1 MHIPTV
7 FAEDNFDN
15 VIEFIAVNP
24 LATLIAQT
32 RDGIEACHIPL
43 FWHNDHAKFNAD
55 VGSGSDSASNK
66 SHGYLYGHFGRKN
79 PIYQDALT
87 DNSWLIIFQDSGH
100 YISPNWYPSK
110 AKTHKEVPTWNYQG
124 AHIQS
129 KIELLED
136 TDTLKWILATMTA
149 HQEVI
154 SDNPWSLDDAPA
166 AYIEAMCRGIIGF
179 RLSIDSIQAQFKLS
193 QNKTVENI
201 NGVINGLE
209 QLNTNSAVAMA
220 AKVTNQNN
228 G

>member
-1 MHIPTV
+1 MHIPAV

-55 VGSGSDSASNK
+55 VGYDSASNK

-87 DNSWLIIFQDSGH
+87 DSSWLIIFQDSGH

-110 AKTHKEVPTWNYQG
+110 AKTHKEVPTWNYQSV
-124 AHIQS
+124 HIQS
-129 KIELLED
+129 KSRCSKIP
-136 TDTLKWILATMTA
+136 
-149 HQEVI
+149 V
-154 SDNPWSLDDAPA
+154 
-166 AYIEAMCRGIIGF
+166 R
-179 RLSIDSIQAQFKLS
+179 
-193 QNKTVENI
+193 
-201 NGVINGLE
+201 
-209 QLNTNSAVAMA
+209 
-220 AKVTNQNN
+220 
-228 G
+228 